1 MLCISPLI
9 PATVTP
15 LSVQLDL
22 VFLKVF
28 SNPHDSIILSSTQWE
43 SRSALQP
50 GESTMHGL
58 LGCKMHLQTREEY
71 FIGRHLL
78 TAKLWKAPG
87 KGKVFGS
94 VHSLPKASGE
104 TRGEELN
111 EKCWD
116 SLFHAVFFCIYHFN
130 FVHEGQIMSCLSFV
144 INIVSG

>member
-1 MLCISPLI
+1 MLYISLLI

-15 LSVQLDL
+15 LSVQLDS
-22 VFLKVF
+22 VFLKIF
-28 SNPHDSIILSSTQWE
+28 SNPNNSIILSSTQWE

-50 GESTMHGL
+50 GKSTMHGL
-58 LGCKMHLQTREEY
+58 LGCKMHLQTHEEY
-71 FIGRHLL
+71 FIERHLL
-78 TAKLWKAPG
+78 TAELRKTPG

-111 EKCWD
+111 KKCWD

-130 FVHEGQIMSCLSFV
+130 LVHEGQIMSCLSFV